1 MIAARIQ
8 LTTADS
14 PHADSSPINVT
25 DSQPVSFLMSL
36 PQNQPAGPDAPGA
49 RLLLICQAEGMHS
62 RYAELSVENSGLTA
76 RGWEQTNALAAWLVT
91 HERIDVLVSAPP
103 LRSRLTAQRIGQALG
118 RAVAVHQDL
127 PYHVRMVT
135 PGSNANNVHAFTLQ
149 VQDQFADLDQ
159 YNEFRQKLLAA
170 LEHLVQEHWGKT
182 IAIVLDGN
190 AIATVLRLWSGN
202 GALAVAVNHTSLSEL
217 SFAAGQWSL
226 LYANRM
232 EHNPAPALTASK
244 PVAEPAQMAEANAID
259 EELERV
265 KGVYNRLISSDG
277 DLTDPGREQRIRH
290 LLKFANLPPNLR
302 IVDVGAGNGRL
313 ALVVAED
320 GAREVV
326 GVDISPAMV
335 EIAEYLRLS
344 SALAAAG
351 RVSFRLAP
359 AQRIPFQ
366 NEGFDAAFCRLV
378 LHHSSKPELILREIV
393 RLLKPGGT
401 FILADLLSA
410 DDPVKR
416 ATQNTIEAR
425 RNPSHVAARSAEQY
439 RKLVVGAGLTVE
451 AETVAI
457 FERELEDWLADM
469 QSDPNSR
476 SIVRE
481 MVEAG
486 LETDATGFKMRRQGG
501 KLVFDQRMVYI

>member
-1 MIAARIQ
+1 VDRPSNNDG
-8 LTTADS
+8 LD
-14 PHADSSPINVT
+14 V
-25 DSQPVSFLMSL
+25 
-36 PQNQPAGPDAPGA
+36 

-103 LRSRLTAQRIGQALG
+103 LRSRLTAQRIGQAIG
-118 RAVAVHQDL
+118 RAVVVHQEL
-127 PYHVRMVT
+127 PYQIRVAPVVTNPNASQAQLFSLLHVK
-135 PGSNANNVHAFTLQ
+135 
-149 VQDQFADLDQ
+149 DQFASAAHYD
-159 YNEFRQKLLAA
+159 EFKQKLGTA
-170 LEHLVQEHWGKT
+170 LEHLLHDHWGKT

-190 AIATVLRLWSGN
+190 AIATTLRSLCGN
-202 GALAVAVNHTSLSEL
+202 DALAVAVNHTSISEV
-217 SFAAGQWSL
+217 SFHKGQWALMYS
-226 LYANRM
+226 NRS
-232 EHNPAPALTASK
+232 EHNALPALIPPRSTL
-244 PVAEPAQMAEANAID
+244 EPAQVAESDAVD
-259 EELERV
+259 EELERI
-265 KGVYNRLISSDG
+265 KQVYNRITAADG
-277 DLTDPGREQRIRH
+277 DGNDPGREQRVRH
-290 LLKFANLPPNLR
+290 LLKFTNLPPGLR
-302 IVDVGAGNGRL
+302 VLDVGTGNGRL
-313 ALVVAED
+313 ALLLAEE

-326 GVDISPAMV
+326 GLDISPAML

-344 SALAAAG
+344 SHSPAAQ

-359 AQRIPFQ
+359 AQRMPFQ
-366 NEGFDAAFCRLV
+366 NEAFDAIFCRLV
-378 LHHSSKPELILREIV
+378 LHHSQKPELLLREIA

-439 RKLVVGAGLTVE
+439 RKLVTGAGLTI
-451 AETVAI
+451 ETESVAI
-457 FERELEDWLADM
+457 FERELENWLSDM

-486 LETDATGFKMRRQGG
+486 LETDATGFNMRRQGG
-501 KLVFDQRMVYI
+501 KLIFDQRMLYVKAVKRNLA